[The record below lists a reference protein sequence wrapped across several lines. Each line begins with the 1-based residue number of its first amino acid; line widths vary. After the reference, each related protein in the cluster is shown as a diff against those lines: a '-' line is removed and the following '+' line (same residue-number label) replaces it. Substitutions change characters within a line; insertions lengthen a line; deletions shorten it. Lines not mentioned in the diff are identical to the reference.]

1 MHDFMSCDS
10 HTVGSFVSTTR
21 PARRNR
27 RLLHLIT
34 SMHLPRPHFFF
45 ADPRRRL
52 TYAFHMCSGS
62 GQQLIHTL
70 LAGVGHAVA
79 RAHVPAL
86 ANVLWALQ
94 QHASQFSAWLLAVLG
109 QDEFPTSR
117 VTMQARE
124 ALAGQLLRGSINK
137 KDFAEAVSD
146 LSVVARGL
154 C

>member
-1 MHDFMSCDS
+1 LSYSGFFRVDNSAS
-10 HTVGSFVSTTR
+10 KAQSS
-21 PARRNR
+21 
-27 RLLHLIT
+27 LLHLIISLHPT
-34 SMHLPRPHFFF
+34 TPPLFGLF
-45 ADPRRRL
+45 AYPRRCL
-52 TYAFHMCSGS
+52 IYAFHMCSGS